1 MLAKTLISKTI
12 VPLKTSDT
20 GEFALGSMSDYNVNH
35 FPIVNNEQLLG
46 LISDQDIM
54 DSDISEAIGSYSL
67 ALTKASVQD
76 DEHLY
81 EVMRLLNEHKLTI
94 IPVVDEDNNYVGV
107 ITQSDLIK
115 FFAETGS
122 FSEPGSIVVLEIVK
136 SDYSMAEISQIVE
149 AEGGVILSSF
159 ITTNL
164 DETVMDVTL
173 KINKNQIHNIIA
185 NFERYSYKIKYSFQE
200 TEVFDTV
207 KERYDSLMS
216 YLNV

>member
-35 FPIVNNEQLLG
+35 FPIVNNQQLLE

-54 DSDISEAIGSYSL
+54 DSDIAEAIGSYSL
-67 ALTKASVQD
+67 ALTQAHVQD

-81 EVMRLLNEHKLTI
+81 EVMRLLSEHQLTV

-107 ITQSDLIK
+107 ITQGDLIK
-115 FFAETGS
+115 FFADTGS

-149 AEGGVILSSF
+149 SEGGVILSSF
-159 ITTNL
+159 ITTNSDAFL
-164 DETVMDVTL
+164 IDVTI
-173 KINKNQIHNIIA
+173 KINKPEVQHIIA
-185 NFERYSYKIKYSFQE
+185 TFERFNYKIKASFLEAQF
-200 TEVFDTV
+200 TDSL
-207 KERYDSLMS
+207 KERYDLLMP
-216 YLNV
+216 YLNI